1 MPNLRGHR
9 EDRLG
14 RHSFLLTCSKHAT
27 PAMFCVRPRPEQK
40 LMVEAVPP
48 DALSFSPASPSSRT
62 FSA

>member
-14 RHSFLLTCSKHAT
+14 RRSFPLTCSKHTT
-27 PAMFCVRPRPEQK
+27 PAMFCGRPRPKQK
-40 LMVEAVPP
+40 LVVEAVPP